1 MFRKMSTL
9 IGLIAAIGAV
19 LATMMIEGGKIAM
32 FINPSAFTLIFG
44 GCLAVGIT
52 SFSLKE
58 FFLIPK
64 FIMLAISAPV
74 VDFKELIITFV
85 SLAEKARRE
94 GLLVLEEDVENIKDK
109 MMKLGLAL
117 VVDGVDPEIISTILE
132 DYSESMKHEEKIP
145 AEFFET
151 MGGFSPT
158 LGIIGTVMGLVM
170 VLANLGTGGQEA
182 VGKGIAVAFIATF
195 YGIAFANLLLLPL
208 SNRIKYLNQ
217 QNQVKRQ
224 IIIAGLLTIQRGD
237 NPRIVKDRLLVI
249 VPDEEIK
256 KTINEEYKS

>member
-1 MFRKMSTL
+1 MNNLSTL
-9 IGLIAAIGAV
+9 IGLIAAAV
-19 LATMMIEGGKIAM
+19 SVFACMILEGSNPAAFLNLPSLILIVGGSLAT
-32 FINPSAFTLIFG
+32 
-44 GCLAVGIT
+44 GII

-64 FIMLAISAPV
+64 FFTAALGGKP
-74 VDFKELIITFV
+74 VDFKELVITFV

-94 GLLVLEEDVENIKDK
+94 GLLVLEEDVESIKDP
-109 MMKLGLAL
+109 MMKLGLML

-132 DYSESMKHEEKIP
+132 DYAESQKVQEKLP

-158 LGIIGTVMGLVM
+158 LGIIGTVMGLVH
-170 VLANLGTGGQEA
+170 VLENLGEGSGSSNI
-182 VGKGIAVAFIATF
+182 GKGIAVAFIATF
-195 YGIAFANLLLLPL
+195 YGISFANLILLPL
-208 SNRIKYLNQ
+208 SNRIKFLNHQ
-217 QNQVKRQ
+217 QNVKRQ

-249 VPDEEIK
+249 VPDDNVK
-256 KTINEEYKS
+256 KSINEEYKG